1 MNTIKTDLKSLRLA
15 FGELTVS
22 DAHVVR
28 TTIDYIRRMEPQ
40 RAVVLPKISE
50 SAAGDR
56 ADWWIDEYITDLR
69 ELNPN
74 VSFVTE
80 GETK

>member
-22 DAHVVR
+22 DAYVVR

-40 RAVVLPKISE
+40 RAVVLPTIPSRGYVGVMQEEYREKI
-50 SAAGDR
+50 R
-56 ADWWIDEYITDLR
+56 A
-69 ELNPN
+69 LNPN
-74 VSFVTE
+74 VSFVTA
-80 GETK
+80 GDA